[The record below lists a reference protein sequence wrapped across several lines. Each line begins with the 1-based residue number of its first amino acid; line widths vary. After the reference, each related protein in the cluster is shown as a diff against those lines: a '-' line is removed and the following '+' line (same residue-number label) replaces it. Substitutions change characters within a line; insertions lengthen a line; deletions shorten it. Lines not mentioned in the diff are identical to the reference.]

1 MDRDAERFHQMFDNL
16 YPDESEENF
25 FKELEDEA
33 KIERLREE
41 ADDE

>member
-1 MDRDAERFHQMFDNL
+1 MDRDAERFHQMFENL
-16 YPDESEENF
+16 YPDDSEESF
-25 FKELEDEA
+25 YKQLEEDS